1 MKITDVDEHCRRV
14 RTELGRII
22 VGKDDVLRLIL
33 AGILANGH
41 ILIEDFPGLAKT
53 LIARLIGQSL
63 DLQFKRIQFTPDL
76 LPSDITGSSIYDP
89 REARF
94 EFRPGPVFANLLL
107 ADEINRATPKTQS
120 ALLEVM
126 QENQVTIEGTS
137 YPLEPPF
144 LVIATQNP
152 IDLEG
157 TYALPEAQL
166 DRFLMRIAVGYPSRE
181 EEQEILRRRRARR
194 SEAVDIAAIISRSDL
209 LGLQQAI
216 EEVYVEEAVEA
227 YAVDLVRATRAD
239 GRVALGA
246 SPRGS
251 LALMKLARAE
261 AAMNGRDLVTPDD
274 VKAMAVPA
282 LAHRLILRPE
292 LWVAKVSPVQV
303 VEEILGRAATPKAE
317 AH

>member
-1 MKITDVDEHCRRV
+1 MKITDVDEHCRTV
-14 RTELGRII
+14 CAELGRII
-22 VGKDDVLRLIL
+22 VGKGDVLRLIL

-53 LIARLIGQSL
+53 LIARLIGQAL

-89 REARF
+89 REAHF
-94 EFRPGPVFANLLL
+94 EFRRGPVFANLLL

-194 SEAVDIAAIISRSDL
+194 SEAVEIAAIISRSDL

-216 EEVYVEEAVEA
+216 EEVYVAEAVES

-261 AAMNGRDLVTPDD
+261 AAMNGRDFVTPDD
-274 VKAMAVPA
+274 VKAMATPA

-292 LWVAKVSPVQV
+292 LWVTKVSPVQV
-303 VEEILGRAATPKAE
+303 VEEILGRVATPKAE
-317 AH
+317 AQ